1 MDVRII
7 LRMTESL
14 IKITYILIFTI
25 FNLYIYTIE
34 L

>member
-1 MDVRII
+1 MDDRII
-7 LRMTESL
+7 LRMMESL
-14 IKITYILIFTI
+14 IKIAHILIFTI

>member
-1 MDVRII
+1 MDVGII
-7 LRMTESL
+7 LRINESL
-14 IKITYILIFTI
+14 IKIAYILIFTI

>member
-7 LRMTESL
+7 LRIPESL

>member
-1 MDVRII
+1 MDVKII

-14 IKITYILIFTI
+14 IKIAYSLIFTI

>member
-14 IKITYILIFTI
+14 IKITHILIFTI
-25 FNLYIYTIE
+25 FNLYIYTTK

>member
-1 MDVRII
+1 MDVGII
-7 LRMTESL
+7 LRMTERL
-14 IKITYILIFTI
+14 RKNTHILIFTI

>member
-7 LRMTESL
+7 LRITESL